1 MEIGIFQLLPAPET
15 LSDREVIEQALWEVD
30 CAEAGAYGSVWIA
43 EHHLSSFGLV
53 GAPSVYAA
61 AVAQRTRRVRIG
73 YAVAVVPLHHPLRLA
88 EEIAWIGHLS
98 QGRLLVGVGP
108 GFSPYEFGAFGVPLG
123 ERHARLEEG
132 AAILRAALSGEP
144 FRHAGR
150 FWSIPPVTLRPRP
163 FGGCAPPFLR
173 ASSSAESLR
182 QAARDGVP
190 AMFGL
195 ASTAEIAE
203 RIAAYRACAAGLG
216 RPAAEID
223 RQVADFRVLRRVVLA
238 GSDGEALADAR
249 RALRWE
255 AATARRVHRA
265 AAGGGVGGGGVGDE
279 AGGTG
284 GGAKLAD
291 GSDAHDAGD
300 AADAAD
306 AGDAADAADAPDAA
320 EVAGGLVGTPRTVLR
335 ELAALHALGVRH
347 IIAWLSFGDLPF
359 AKVRRSMELL
369 RNEVLPA
376 LAGDEAP
383 DTTPLPAPAGLASA
397 GRLDRSASGTS
408 AAWKSA

>member
-30 CAEAGAYGSVWIA
+30 CAEAGGYGSVWVA

-98 QGRLLVGVGP
+98 RGRLLVGVGP
-108 GFSPYEFGAFGVPLG
+108 GFSPYEFGAFGVPLA

-132 AAILRAALSGEP
+132 TAILRAALSGEP

-163 FGGCAPPFLR
+163 FGGSAPPFLR
-173 ASSSAESLR
+173 ASSSTESR

-190 AMFGL
+190 VMFGL

-249 RALRWE
+249 QALRWE

-265 AAGGGVGGGGVGDE
+265 AAGDGGGVGDE

-291 GSDAHDAGD
+291 GSDPHPSTE
-300 AADAAD
+300 AA
-306 AGDAADAADAPDAA
+306 DAA

-335 ELAALHALGVRH
+335 ELAALRALGVRH
-347 IIAWLSFGDLPF
+347 VIAWLSFGDLPF

-369 RNEVLPA
+369 RDEVLPA
-376 LAGDEAP
+376 LAGEGPPGPA
-383 DTTPLPAPAGLASA
+383 PLPAPAGLASA
-397 GRLDRSASGTS
+397 GRLDRSVSDASS
-408 AAWKSA
+408 A